1 MALKQKIDDSDDES
15 GGTETDFFVENSEE
29 SDENDDF
36 GELKF
41 SKATSEFS
49 DSSSQNNLQQSQSS
63 DKEKELDQFEIHR
76 VNMLSKYTDFTLKMD
91 VVL

>member
-29 SDENDDF
+29 SDENENF

-41 SKATSEFS
+41 SKATSDIS
-49 DSSSQNNLQQSQSS
+49 DSSS
-63 DKEKELDQFEIHR
+63 
-76 VNMLSKYTDFTLKMD
+76 
-91 VVL
+91 